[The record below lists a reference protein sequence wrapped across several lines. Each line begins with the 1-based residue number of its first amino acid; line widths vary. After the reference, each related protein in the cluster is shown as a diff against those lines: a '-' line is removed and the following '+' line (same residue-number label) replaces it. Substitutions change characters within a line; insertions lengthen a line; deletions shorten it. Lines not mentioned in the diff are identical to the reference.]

1 MTQSTLTLSNLSPKT
16 PPATNDGATG
26 EVKGDKNT
34 GFLAALRQSIDGKG
48 EQGDIPIKLTQDGKT
63 LLVDGQAID
72 AEAMLADGMFSEAEM
87 AEIADMTA
95 MEESQALLMRL
106 NQAAAM
112 LNGKSLPTADADPL
126 SASADALSAQAL
138 NVTQSDDDE
147 SVQIDGDNTEE
158 LIDRQALLTELA
170 KNLPE
175 GVSPEKVLDQLS
187 PDQLA
192 ALASQVRATQ
202 SLDAESAAHRKDN
215 ALESDGSAIK
225 WSTAKAQQETDN
237 PASLSKEK
245 EMLAKEGSG
254 KESLLKEGPLKESIT
269 KEGATLLKGSELTDK
284 PRHDTKSAATPN
296 ANPAS
301 LLAGKMGQSDDLSKA
316 ALKAMAEQAGQAN
329 TALTSSSA
337 SSTAEGATRPENLAQ
352 QLASGLG
359 LSSAQSATARQD
371 MQAAQSA
378 QAPLPLG
385 QTPTE
390 AGAALTER
398 INIMLSKNLK
408 QVDIRLDPP
417 ELGRMQI
424 KLGMNNDQA
433 TVHITVA
440 NQQARDAVEQAMPR
454 LRDMLQQQGLQ
465 LAQGSVQQQDSGAQ
479 QMASGQQN
487 HAGAGSSGGSPL
499 GLTTGEDNDDAMLAG
514 HALNVSHN
522 DRAVDYYA

>member
-1 MTQSTLTLSNLSPKT
+1 
-16 PPATNDGATG
+16 
-26 EVKGDKNT
+26 
-34 GFLAALRQSIDGKG
+34 
-48 EQGDIPIKLTQDGKT
+48 
-63 LLVDGQAID
+63 
-72 AEAMLADGMFSEAEM
+72 
-87 AEIADMTA
+87 
-95 MEESQALLMRL
+95 
-106 NQAAAM
+106 
-112 LNGKSLPTADADPL
+112 
-126 SASADALSAQAL
+126 
-138 NVTQSDDDE
+138 
-147 SVQIDGDNTEE
+147 
-158 LIDRQALLTELA
+158 
-170 KNLPE
+170 
-175 GVSPEKVLDQLS
+175 
-187 PDQLA
+187 
-192 ALASQVRATQ
+192 
-202 SLDAESAAHRKDN
+202 
-215 ALESDGSAIK
+215 
-225 WSTAKAQQETDN
+225 
-237 PASLSKEK
+237 
-245 EMLAKEGSG
+245 
-254 KESLLKEGPLKESIT
+254 
-269 KEGATLLKGSELTDK
+269 
-284 PRHDTKSAATPN
+284 
-296 ANPAS
+296 
-301 LLAGKMGQSDDLSKA
+301 
-316 ALKAMAEQAGQAN
+316 
-329 TALTSSSA
+329 
-337 SSTAEGATRPENLAQ
+337 
-352 QLASGLG
+352 
-359 LSSAQSATARQD
+359 

-487 HAGAGSSGGSPL
+487 HTGAGASGGSPL

>member
-126 SASADALSAQAL
+126 SASADALSAQTL

-147 SVQIDGDNTEE
+147 SVQIDGDNTEGV
-158 LIDRQALLTELA
+158 IDRQALLTELA

-245 EMLAKEGSG
+245 ETLAKEGQ
-254 KESLLKEGPLKESIT
+254 LKEGVT
-269 KEGATLLKGSELTDK
+269 KEGATLLKSSELTDK
-284 PRHDTKSAATPN
+284 TRHDTKSAANPN

-316 ALKAMAEQAGQAN
+316 ALKAMAEQAGQAD
-329 TALTSSSA
+329 TALTSGSA
-337 SSTAEGATRPENLAQ
+337 SSAAEGATRPENLAQ

-487 HAGAGSSGGSPL
+487 HTGAGASGGSPL

>member
-16 PPATNDGATG
+16 PLATSDGATG

-112 LNGKSLPTADADPL
+112 LNGKSLPTADA
-126 SASADALSAQAL
+126 
-138 NVTQSDDDE
+138 E
-147 SVQIDGDNTEE
+147 SVQIDGDNTGGV
-158 LIDRQALLTELA
+158 IDRQALLTELA

-225 WSTAKAQQETDN
+225 WSTAKAQQDTDN

-245 EMLAKEGSG
+245 ETLAKEGQ
-254 KESLLKEGPLKESIT
+254 LKEGVT
-269 KEGATLLKGSELTDK
+269 KEGAILLKSSELTDK
-284 PRHDTKSAATPN
+284 PRHDAKSAATPN

-301 LLAGKMGQSDDLSKA
+301 LLSGKMDQSDDLSKA
-316 ALKAMAEQAGQAN
+316 ALKAMAEQAGQADS
-329 TALTSSSA
+329 ALTSGSA
-337 SSTAEGATRPENLAQ
+337 SSAAEGVTRPENLAQ

-385 QTPTE
+385 QTSTE

-454 LRDMLQQQGLQ
+454 LRDMLQQQGFTV
-465 LAQGSVQQQDSGAQ
+465 GSRIRSAARQWRAANGFR
-479 QMASGQQN
+479 
-487 HAGAGSSGGSPL
+487 
-499 GLTTGEDNDDAMLAG
+499 TTKSYWGRGVRRPVSWVED
-514 HALNVSHN
+514 
-522 DRAVDYYA
+522 R

>member
-126 SASADALSAQAL
+126 SASADALSAQTL

-147 SVQIDGDNTEE
+147 SVQIDGDNTEGV
-158 LIDRQALLTELA
+158 IDRQALLTELA

-245 EMLAKEGSG
+245 ETLAKEGQ
-254 KESLLKEGPLKESIT
+254 LKEGVT
-269 KEGATLLKGSELTDK
+269 KEGATLLKSSELTDK
-284 PRHDTKSAATPN
+284 PRHDAKSAATPN

-316 ALKAMAEQAGQAN
+316 ALKAMAEQAGQAD
-329 TALTSSSA
+329 TALTSGSA
-337 SSTAEGATRPENLAQ
+337 SSAAEGATRPENLAQ

-487 HAGAGSSGGSPL
+487 HTGAGASGGSPL

>member
-126 SASADALSAQAL
+126 SASADALSAQTL

-147 SVQIDGDNTEE
+147 SVQIDGDNTEGV
-158 LIDRQALLTELA
+158 IDRQALLTELA

-245 EMLAKEGSG
+245 ETLAKEGQ
-254 KESLLKEGPLKESIT
+254 LKEGVT
-269 KEGATLLKGSELTDK
+269 KEGATLLKSSELTDK
-284 PRHDTKSAATPN
+284 LRHDAKSAATPN

-316 ALKAMAEQAGQAN
+316 ALKAMAEQAGQAD
-329 TALTSSSA
+329 TALTSGSA

-487 HAGAGSSGGSPL
+487 HTGAGASGDPSL
-499 GLTTGEDNDDAMLAG
+499 GLKTADDHDDAMLAG

>member
-126 SASADALSAQAL
+126 SASADALSAQTL

-147 SVQIDGDNTEE
+147 SVQIDGDNTEGV
-158 LIDRQALLTELA
+158 IDRQALLTELA

-202 SLDAESAAHRKDN
+202 SLDAESAAHRKDKDN

-245 EMLAKEGSG
+245 ETLAKEGQ
-254 KESLLKEGPLKESIT
+254 LKEGVT
-269 KEGATLLKGSELTDK
+269 KEGATLLKSSELTDK
-284 PRHDTKSAATPN
+284 TRHDTKSAANPN

-316 ALKAMAEQAGQAN
+316 ALKAMAEQAGQAD
-329 TALTSSSA
+329 TALTSGSA

-385 QTPTE
+385 QTPTA

>member
-16 PPATNDGATG
+16 PLATSDGATG

-112 LNGKSLPTADADPL
+112 LNGKSLPTADA
-126 SASADALSAQAL
+126 
-138 NVTQSDDDE
+138 E
-147 SVQIDGDNTEE
+147 SVQIDGDNTEGV
-158 LIDRQALLTELA
+158 IDRQALLTELA

-225 WSTAKAQQETDN
+225 WSTAKAQQDTDN

-245 EMLAKEGSG
+245 ETLAKEGQ
-254 KESLLKEGPLKESIT
+254 LKEGVT
-269 KEGATLLKGSELTDK
+269 KEGAILLKSSELTDK
-284 PRHDTKSAATPN
+284 PRHDAKSAATPN

-301 LLAGKMGQSDDLSKA
+301 LLSGKMGQSDDLSKA
-316 ALKAMAEQAGQAN
+316 ALKAMAEQAGQADS
-329 TALTSSSA
+329 ALTSGSA
-337 SSTAEGATRPENLAQ
+337 SSAAEGVTRPENLAQ

-385 QTPTE
+385 QTSTE

-487 HAGAGSSGGSPL
+487 HTGAGASGDPSL
-499 GLTTGEDNDDAMLAG
+499 GLKTADDHDDAMLAG
-514 HALNVSHN
+514 HVLNVSHN

>member
-126 SASADALSAQAL
+126 SASADALSAQTL

-147 SVQIDGDNTEE
+147 SVQIDGDNTEGV
-158 LIDRQALLTELA
+158 IDRQALLTELA

-245 EMLAKEGSG
+245 ETLAKEGQ
-254 KESLLKEGPLKESIT
+254 LKEGVT
-269 KEGATLLKGSELTDK
+269 KEGATLLKSSELTDK
-284 PRHDTKSAATPN
+284 TRHDTKSAANPN

-316 ALKAMAEQAGQAN
+316 ALKAMAEQAGQAD
-329 TALTSSSA
+329 TALTSGSA
-337 SSTAEGATRPENLAQ
+337 SSAAEGATRHENLAQ

>member
-72 AEAMLADGMFSEAEM
+72 AEAMLTDGMFSEAEM

-126 SASADALSAQAL
+126 SASADALSAQTL

-147 SVQIDGDNTEE
+147 SVQIDGDNTEGV
-158 LIDRQALLTELA
+158 IDRQALLTELA

-245 EMLAKEGSG
+245 ETLAKEGQ
-254 KESLLKEGPLKESIT
+254 LKEGVT
-269 KEGATLLKGSELTDK
+269 KEGATLLKSSELTDK
-284 PRHDTKSAATPN
+284 TRHDTKSAANPN

-316 ALKAMAEQAGQAN
+316 ALKAMAEQAGQAD
-329 TALTSSSA
+329 TALTSGSA

-499 GLTTGEDNDDAMLAG
+499 GLTTGEDNDDTMLAG

>member
-1 MTQSTLTLSNLSPKT
+1 MTQSTLTLSNLSPKNL
-16 PPATNDGATG
+16 PASSDGTTG

-48 EQGDIPIKLTQDGKT
+48 EQGEIPIKLTQDGKT

-87 AEIADMTA
+87 AEIADMTV

-112 LNGKSLPTADADPL
+112 LNGKSLPTADADPVP
-126 SASADALSAQAL
+126 ASADALSTEAL

-147 SVQIDGDNTEE
+147 SVQLDGDNKEE
-158 LIDRQALLTELA
+158 LINRQALLTELA

-192 ALASQVRATQ
+192 ALASQARAAQ
-202 SLDAESAAHRKDN
+202 SLDADSAAHRNGN
-215 ALESDGSAIK
+215 ALESDGSALK
-225 WSTAKAQQETDN
+225 WATAKAQQETDN
-237 PASLSKEK
+237 LASLSKEK
-245 EMLAKEGSG
+245 ETLAKEGQL
-254 KESLLKEGPLKESIT
+254 KEGLLKEGVT
-269 KEGATLLKGSELTDK
+269 KEGAALLKGSELTDK
-284 PRHDTKSAATPN
+284 LRHDAKPAGNPN
-296 ANPAS
+296 VNPAS
-301 LLAGKMGQSDDLSKA
+301 LLAAQVNQSDADISKA
-316 ALKAMAEQAGQAN
+316 ALKAMAEQAGQAD
-329 TALTSSSA
+329 TVLTNDSA
-337 SSTAEGATRPENLAQ
+337 SRAAEGATRPENLAQ

-390 AGAALTER
+390 AGTALTER

-479 QMASGQQN
+479 QQLASGQQN
-487 HAGAGSSGGSPL
+487 HTGTGASGGSAR
-499 GLTTGEDNDDAMLAG
+499 GLATGGDNDDAMLAG
-514 HALNVSHN
+514 HALNVSHS